1 MSKNISS
8 PTRLHVMDKLR
19 AFAISLVVLGHCLAG
34 LKPNSALSVAL
45 FNLVIGGSAIFVF
58 ISGFFLHRVYFKR
71 YNYRDFVKQ
80 KFIDIG
86 IPYAILSSLCFFY
99 SLISMGRFPKRPNKF
114 IDSSSEINLFIFN
127 LVTGASQWSYWFIP
141 FILMVFMLTP
151 LYLKFIHIPGCV
163 QRALIIVLFLVS
175 SFVWRPTNIVN
186 VFQSIIYFSPYYLA
200 GMYFSLN
207 ELQLRRMIV
216 KFLYPSGCVLVFIL
230 LLMHVKSGYG
240 NVSKSNPFE
249 FVGIDLIVPK
259 QFALIVFL
267 LSIAYK
273 YLDSSSRFLDRIA
286 DYTLPIFFLHGF
298 VLFAVSKTE
307 ILHFFY
313 TTIFHK
319 LFLFVVVM
327 TISMSV
333 AKLVRVMLGNKSKFL
348 IGK

>member
-8 PTRLHVMDKLR
+8 LTRLHVMDKLR
-19 AFAISLVVLGHCLAG
+19 AFAISLIVLGHCLAG
-34 LKPNSALSVAL
+34 TKPNSALSVTL
-45 FNLVIGGSAIFVF
+45 FNLVSGGSAIFVF

-71 YNYRDFVKQ
+71 LNYRDFVKK

-86 IPYAILSSLCFFY
+86 IPYAILSSLFLFY
-99 SLISMGRFPKRPNKF
+99 ISISMGRFPLVANKF
-114 IDSSSEINLFIFN
+114 IDSSSEINLFIFY
-127 LVTGASQWSYWFIP
+127 LVTGASQSSYWFIP

-151 LYLKFIHIPGCV
+151 LYLKFICIPGGV
-163 QRALIIVLFLVS
+163 QRTLIIVLFLVS
-175 SFVWRPTNIVN
+175 SFVWRPINNVN
-186 VFQSIIYFSPYYLA
+186 VFQTIIYFSPYYLA

-207 ELQLRRMIV
+207 ELQLRRMIA
-216 KFLYPSGCVLVFIL
+216 KFLYPSGCVLAFIL
-230 LLMHVKSGYG
+230 LLMDMKSDFGD
-240 NVSKSNPFE
+240 VRKSNPFE
-249 FVGIDLIVPK
+249 FVGIDLVVPK
-259 QFALIVFL
+259 QFALIVFF

-273 YLDSSSRFLDRIA
+273 YFDSSSRFLNRIA

-298 VLFAVSKTE
+298 ILFAVSKTE

-327 TISMSV
+327 AICMSV
-333 AKLVRVMLGNKSKFL
+333 TKLVRVVLGNKSKFL